1 VKEIYGL
8 FIMIGI
14 IMIVGGFF
22 VYKHPDIMWK
32 LSLARR
38 WYLKGG
44 EPTELYYSS
53 RRLGA
58 VFYIIFGIV
67 MIILSI
73 SMSVTEARGYVVEID
88 GEELKIPCTYADMEA
103 LGYQID
109 PAEEIRT
116 LRATGSNNKESSTYI
131 VRNAEG
137 KEIKITFENRGDEDR
152 IATEC
157 ELIAIYV
164 SKENGPEI
172 VLPNGVRIGMTES
185 EIKSIMGKGTP
196 RGVASSAAE
205 YMETVSFDTYKINVV
220 YEGSFMRGKIISIRV
235 EDLIY

>member
-1 VKEIYGL
+1 MKEIYGL

-22 VYKHPDIMWK
+22 LYKHPDIMWK

-38 WYLKGG
+38 WYLKDG

-73 SMSVTEARGYVVEID
+73 SMSVTEARGYVLEID

-137 KEIKITFENRGDEDR
+137 KEIKITIENRGDEDR

-164 SKENGPEI
+164 SKENGPRIE
-172 VLPNGVRIGMTES
+172 LPNGVRIGMTES

-220 YEGSFMRGKIISIRV
+220 YEGSFMSGKIISIRV